1 MSDLITLT
9 KKIESV
15 LNVACAENESN
26 TPDWILA
33 NYLMC
38 CLKAFNEAAQQRDK
52 WYGVH
57 LEPGNEYFEKDQ

>member
-1 MSDLITLT
+1 MTDLSNL
-9 KKIESV
+9 KKDIETV

-33 NYLMC
+33 NYLLS
-38 CLKAFNEAAQQRDK
+38 CLEAFDKATQQRDE

-57 LEPGNEYFEKDQ
+57 LEPANKYFKESE